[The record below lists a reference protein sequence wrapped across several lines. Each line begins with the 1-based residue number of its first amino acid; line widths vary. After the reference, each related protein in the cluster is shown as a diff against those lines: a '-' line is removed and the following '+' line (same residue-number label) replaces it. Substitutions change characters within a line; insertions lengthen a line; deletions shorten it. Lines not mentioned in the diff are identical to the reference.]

1 MGGGASA
8 NRTHY
13 TPDEL
18 REEVGED
25 LGEELEAFITL
36 AAKDDGDGQLMIAH
50 ADIINFID
58 GSPLD
63 ASMRTS
69 RVVRVDGLIARV
81 PAAELAA
88 GVRAGKTTHDMK
100 REAEFA
106 QSRRYKDGDEVIQD
120 GGSEPEYT
128 VECFVARGGFG
139 DVYKGVRALK
149 QKEDKEKRDDR
160 SFAMKMIRLEGKD
173 RDARV
178 RALRL
183 LVEETHFA
191 LRVRRA
197 AGVPSRAPRVAPRV
211 TSFFARPLP
220 TARRAPEPRRAARL
234 LRDPAARRARA
245 VQCHQRVYRRQA
257 RPASLHV

>member
-58 GSPLD
+58 GVPLD

-88 GVRAGKTTHDMK
+88 GVRAGNGGPRTHCSQ
-100 REAEFA
+100 E
-106 QSRRYKDGDEVIQD
+106 Q
-120 GGSEPEYT
+120 
-128 VECFVARGGFG
+128 
-139 DVYKGVRALK
+139 
-149 QKEDKEKRDDR
+149 
-160 SFAMKMIRLEGKD
+160 
-173 RDARV
+173 
-178 RALRL
+178 
-183 LVEETHFA
+183 
-191 LRVRRA
+191 
-197 AGVPSRAPRVAPRV
+197 
-211 TSFFARPLP
+211 
-220 TARRAPEPRRAARL
+220 
-234 LRDPAARRARA
+234 
-245 VQCHQRVYRRQA
+245 
-257 RPASLHV
+257 

>member
-1 MGGGASA
+1 MGGAASA
-8 NRTHY
+8 DRTHY
-13 TPDEL
+13 TADEL
-18 REEVGED
+18 REEVGDD
-25 LGEELEAFITL
+25 LGEELEAFIAL
-36 AAKDDGDGQLMIAH
+36 AATDDGDGPMIAH

-58 GSPLD
+58 GVPLD

-81 PAAELAA
+81 AAAELAA

-139 DVYKGVRALK
+139 DVYKVVRALK
-149 QKEDKEKRDDR
+149 QKEDEEKRDDC

-197 AGVPSRAPRVAPRV
+197 AGVPSR
-211 TSFFARPLP
+211 
-220 TARRAPEPRRAARL
+220 RR
-234 LRDPAARRARA
+234 
-245 VQCHQRVYRRQA
+245 
-257 RPASLHV
+257 